1 MEKLELKN
9 VKFSEWNSE
18 ETNCFQ
24 AVVYFNGVKS
34 AMVQNEGHGGSTDL
48 YPIGDNFEAFRKVRA
63 YCQSQADAN
72 REEYFETYTIIDL
85 IFEDWL
91 KDHYAKKDQLKLS
104 KNFNKGIC
112 YATVDEEKEKYAIL
126 TFNKGKQKV
135 TISEMQS
142 NVYGRQ
148 HLIKSCEKL
157 VADGYKILNTNLNFN
172 I

>member
-63 YCQSQADAN
+63 YCQSISDAN
-72 REEYFETYTIIDL
+72 KEDYYETYTILDL

-112 YATVDEEKEKYAIL
+112 YSTIDEEKEKYAIL
-126 TFNKGKQKV
+126 TFSKGKQKV
-135 TISEMQS
+135 TIAEMQS
-142 NVYGRQ
+142 NVNGRQ

>member
-1 MEKLELKN
+1 MNKLELKN

-34 AMVQNEGHGGSTDL
+34 GMARNEGHGGPTDV
-48 YPIGDNFEAFRKVRA
+48 YPLGDMEAFKKMRD

-85 IFEDWL
+85 IFEEWL
-91 KDHYAKKDQLKLS
+91 KDHYAKKDHARLC
-104 KNFNKGIC
+104 KNFNKGVC
-112 YATVDEEKEKYAIL
+112 YSKADDLNTYAIM
-126 TFNKGKQKV
+126 TFKRGPINV
-135 TISEMQS
+135 TISEMQ
-142 NVYGRQ
+142 NNATGRQ
-148 HLIKSCEKL
+148 HLLKSCEKL
-157 VADGYKILNTNLNFN
+157 VADGHKILNTNLNFN

>member
-72 REEYFETYTIIDL
+72 KEEYYETYTILDL

-91 KDHYAKKDQLKLS
+91 KDHYAKKDNARQMRD
-104 KNFNKGIC
+104 FNKAIC
-112 YATVDEEKEKYAIL
+112 YHKPNEHDGYYKLEFKKGGKTTTIL
-126 TFNKGKQKV
+126 
-135 TISEMQS
+135 EMQS
-142 NVYGRQ
+142 NANGRQ
-148 HLIKSCEKL
+148 HLIKSCEKM
-157 VADGYKILNTNLNFN
+157 VADGYKILNTNLQFTF
-172 I
+172 